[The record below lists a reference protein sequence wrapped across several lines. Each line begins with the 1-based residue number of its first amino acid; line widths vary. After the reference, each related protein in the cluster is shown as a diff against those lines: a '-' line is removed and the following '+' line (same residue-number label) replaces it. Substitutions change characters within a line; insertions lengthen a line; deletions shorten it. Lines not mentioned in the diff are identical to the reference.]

1 MTDISIGATLALG
14 LVLGLR
20 HALDAD
26 HVAAVATLVEGQG
39 AVRRAALTGLIWGV
53 GHAVTL
59 GIVGGLLVALRV
71 TVPERIALLFEF
83 AVGLMLVG
91 LGVRALAG
99 GARPSLHIHPHE
111 HEGVAHAHLHLHAAG
126 HEASPSG
133 AVHHHPH
140 LLPGGLRPFL
150 VGSLH
155 GLAGTGALVLLVL
168 TTLPTVLLGW
178 FYLGIFG
185 LGSIAGMVLMSLVLG
200 APLALARR
208 RATSLYVLLRLAA
221 GAGSVG
227 LGVFLCC
234 RIGARIF

>member
-39 AVRRAALTGLIWGV
+39 ALRRAALTGFVWGV

-91 LGVRALAG
+91 LGVRALLAG
-99 GARPSLHIHPHE
+99 VRPSLHVHPHE
-111 HEGVAHAHLHLHAAG
+111 HDGVAHAHLHLHAVRHDAG
-126 HEASPSG
+126 STAAP
-133 AVHHHPH
+133 HHHPH
-140 LLPGGLRPFL
+140 PLRGGLRPFL

-168 TTLPTVLLGW
+168 TTLPTVFLGW
-178 FYLGIFG
+178 LYLGIFG
-185 LGSIAGMVLMSLVLG
+185 LGSIAGMLLMSLALG
-200 APLALARR
+200 APLALAHA
-208 RATSLYVLLRLAA
+208 RANSLYVLLRLAA

-227 LGVFLCC
+227 LGVLLCV